1 MSASQCAPESGLAN
15 STEDLALPEPKAASA
30 GASGLLKG
38 LLIGFAVTVGVA
50 LGLASWYVGERIVAA
65 NEVVPASNV
74 VQGVAVAAPARELY
88 LQVASL
94 GPKPDSSFVKQMEA
108 RGYRAR
114 VQNAN
119 NSQDT
124 RILIG
129 PFAERS
135 SLEEAERNLQS
146 AGVLAIETAY

>member
-1 MSASQCAPESGLAN
+1 MSTSQCAPESGLSDSA
-15 STEDLALPEPKAASA
+15 EDLALPVVQSAST
-30 GASGLLKG
+30 GASRLLKG
-38 LLIGFAVTVGVA
+38 LLIGFAVTVTIA

-65 NEVVPASNV
+65 NEIVPSTKAEPAA
-74 VQGVAVAAPARELY
+74 AVPARELY

-94 GPKPDSSFVKQMEA
+94 GPQADSSFVKQMEA

-114 VQNAN
+114 VQSGNHT
-119 NSQDT
+119 QDT

-146 AGVLAIETAY
+146 AGVLAIETAH